1 MNGRLLLEYMR
12 VDSGV
17 CRHAYRLLSIVG
29 MALSVTFA
37 TFAQTAQSAELKP
50 EVEAWVLRME
60 REHQFDATEL
70 RNMLSQFKPN
80 KTIIKAINSPATS
93 KPWHFFQNLYVTDSR
108 VDGGVAFWNENA
120 ELLERARVKYGVP
133 EEVVTSIIGIESF
146 YGKRTGRFQVADA
159 LYTLGFEVPR
169 RSKFF
174 RSQFEHFLLL
184 TRENGFEPLEIKGSF
199 AGAMGIPQF
208 IPSSYREYAV
218 DFDGDGR
225 TDLWNSVADA
235 VGSVANYLSRFGW
248 NDGEQVVLRTKLSI
262 SDTDKLESLGVK
274 PSLTM
279 KQFRARGVEPDG
291 DIADDT
297 DGGFFVLEDKQGP
310 QYWISLKNFYVITR
324 YNRSKNYAMAVHQLS
339 QEIAQERRARIAK
352 LETSGVN

>member
-1 MNGRLLLEYMR
+1 MNGRLRLKYLRLDSR
-12 VDSGV
+12 VYG
-17 CRHAYRLLSIVG
+17 HAYRLLSIVG
-29 MALSVTFA
+29 MALSLTVA
-37 TFAQTAQSAELKP
+37 TFAQTAQAAELKP
-50 EVEAWVLRME
+50 EVEAWVLRMV

-80 KTIIKAINSPATS
+80 ETIIKAFNTPATS
-93 KPWHFFQNLYVTDSR
+93 KPWHFFQNLYVTESR
-108 VDGGVAFWNENA
+108 IDGGVEFWNENA
-120 ELLERARVKYGVP
+120 DLLERARVKYGVP

-146 YGKRTGRFQVADA
+146 YGKHTGRFQVADA

-169 RSKFF
+169 RSRFF
-174 RSQFEHFLLL
+174 QGQFEHFLLL
-184 TRENGFEPLEIKGSF
+184 TRENGFDPLQIKGSF

-208 IPSSYREYAV
+208 IPSSYRDYAV

-248 NDGEQVVLRTKLSI
+248 TDGGQVVVRAKMSN
-262 SDTDKLESLGVK
+262 DTVDNLESLGVK

-291 DIADDT
+291 NLADDT
-297 DGGFFVLEDKQGP
+297 DGGFFTLEEDQGL
-310 QYWISLKNFYVITR
+310 QYWISLNNFYVITR

-339 QEIAQERRARIAK
+339 QEIARKRQAEVAK
-352 LETSGVN
+352 METPGVN